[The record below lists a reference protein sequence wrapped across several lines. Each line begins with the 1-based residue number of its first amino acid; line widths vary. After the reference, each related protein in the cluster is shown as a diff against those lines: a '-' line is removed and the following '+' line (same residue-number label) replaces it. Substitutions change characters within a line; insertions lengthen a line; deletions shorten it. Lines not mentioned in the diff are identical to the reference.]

1 MQINSFTKTLSVLI
15 VFIGLLQVSNAQS
28 LVMPKVS
35 TSQAEYWYVIKSRAL
50 ITDYQ
55 KTDYKLSDSFF
66 ARGDGTNSLA
76 LDCYLVSAPVKC
88 TDTWTDE
95 VSKWKIVP
103 GASKGE
109 FGIVYKKGNKEYYL
123 QQDMQVAPEKFLKW
137 QFREMEAGGSS
148 GYAISLKDGKE
159 FHNLT
164 LARSNNSVGLIG
176 ETNTS
181 ASLWSFV
188 PVKPAVK
195 PSTKTETYWY
205 AIRNLSFDDRLN
217 RFLSADKASGLI
229 EGTEVPTQLW
239 AFIPHG
245 DGFLM
250 KNKNGLYISM
260 KKTGLDKML
269 ATDNVENAAVMQVGN
284 IYKNDRAAAKIY
296 QGTRQSASSVL
307 HLKDITNNFSVM
319 SSWLV
324 PDNASYWDIVGEN
337 DLEAMFQTTLDDKLT
352 YASDLL
358 KAVEMLDAKSNDV
371 LKNQINTVAKSKS
384 GVKSVDALAQQL
396 DKLDNAI
403 MTFQRS
409 YDVSDF
415 ISTKEQPL
423 WFFIYSNTDKYPNYA
438 DVVMSTTQMIQGH
451 ASLEYKIGKSEQMW
465 RFEQVPNSNR
475 VKIVNRANGLYMK
488 SNGVV
493 SSEGDVFY
501 LLPLSDGSFNI
512 QSDNAQPLGATNI
525 GVANFPGRE
534 KSLAAWRITPVSA
547 GDLFN
552 ISM

>member
-1 MQINSFTKTLSVLI
+1 
-15 VFIGLLQVSNAQS
+15 
-28 LVMPKVS
+28 
-35 TSQAEYWYVIKSRAL
+35 
-50 ITDYQ
+50 
-55 KTDYKLSDSFF
+55 
-66 ARGDGTNSLA
+66 
-76 LDCYLVSAPVKC
+76 
-88 TDTWTDE
+88 
-95 VSKWKIVP
+95 
-103 GASKGE
+103 
-109 FGIVYKKGNKEYYL
+109 
-123 QQDMQVAPEKFLKW
+123 
-137 QFREMEAGGSS
+137 
-148 GYAISLKDGKE
+148 
-159 FHNLT
+159 
-164 LARSNNSVGLIG
+164 
-176 ETNTS
+176 
-181 ASLWSFV
+181 
-188 PVKPAVK
+188 
-195 PSTKTETYWY
+195 
-205 AIRNLSFDDRLN
+205 
-217 RFLSADKASGLI
+217 
-229 EGTEVPTQLW
+229 
-239 AFIPHG
+239 
-245 DGFLM
+245 
-250 KNKNGLYISM
+250 
-260 KKTGLDKML
+260 
-269 ATDNVENAAVMQVGN
+269 
-284 IYKNDRAAAKIY
+284 
-296 QGTRQSASSVL
+296 
-307 HLKDITNNFSVM
+307 
-319 SSWLV
+319 
-324 PDNASYWDIVGEN
+324 
-337 DLEAMFQTTLDDKLT
+337 MFQSTLDDKLT

-358 KAVEMLDAKSNDV
+358 KAVEMPDAKSKDV

-423 WFFIYSNTDKYPNYA
+423 WFFIYSNTDKYPNYT

-512 QSDNAQPLGATNI
+512 QSDNTQPLGATNI